1 MMEKKT
7 LKKKNK
13 NGNKK
18 ISKKSFE
25 IKKIN
30 NYRYEFDK
38 LKKTYLNSQKTPK
51 DIIKLEELS
60 TQLLLKLD
68 LIEIN
73 GNHDLRNHRKKI
85 INLINTYIDNLR

>member
-1 MMEKKT
+1 MEKKT
-7 LKKKNK
+7 QKKKNK
-13 NGNKK
+13 NENKK
-18 ISKKSFE
+18 MSKKTFE

-30 NYRYEFDK
+30 KYNYEFDK
-38 LKKTYLNSQKTPK
+38 LKKTYLNSQKTQN

-73 GNHDLRNHRKKI
+73 GNHDLRNHRKNI

>member
-1 MMEKKT
+1 MEKKT

-30 NYRYEFDK
+30 KYHYEFDK
-38 LKKTYLNSQKTPK
+38 LKKNYLNSQKTQK
-51 DIIKLEELS
+51 DIIKIEELS

-68 LIEIN
+68 MIEIN
-73 GNHDLRNHRKKI
+73 GNQDLRNHRKNI
-85 INLINTYIDNLR
+85 VNSINTYIDNLR

>member
-1 MMEKKT
+1 MEKKT

-38 LKKTYLNSQKTPK
+38 LKKNYSNSQKTQK
-51 DIIKLEELS
+51 DIIKIEELS
-60 TQLLLKLD
+60 LQLLLKLD
-68 LIEIN
+68 MIEIN
-73 GNHDLRNHRKKI
+73 GNRDLRNHRKNI
-85 INLINTYIDNLR
+85 VNSINTYIDNLR